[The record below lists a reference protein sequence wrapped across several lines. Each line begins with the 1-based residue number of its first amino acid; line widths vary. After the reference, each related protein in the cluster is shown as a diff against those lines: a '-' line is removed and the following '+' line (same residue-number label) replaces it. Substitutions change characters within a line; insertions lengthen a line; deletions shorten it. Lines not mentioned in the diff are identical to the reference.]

1 MNAPT
6 PQRLDGGESR
16 GLDVMDMVGV
26 ACAEAADEFD
36 ALKVQMRAQ
45 RDLLVQDADLLVE
58 LGLRLDAANIVD
70 FGPVALSRAE
80 AAHKRESN
88 HRRRLEAVS
97 RANFAAQTRTN
108 ASVIDLIGANSLA
121 DLARRVDCVARLQFG
136 LLTGAIAVEAEGAAP
151 EGWRLLAPGQVD
163 LLIGR
168 RRPVRMGVVPTAIGL
183 FGELGPIVG
192 SVALLRLTL
201 GPERR
206 YGVVA
211 FAGIERDAFAEDMG
225 ADLVSFLARVIEQT
239 AERWPLP

>member
-1 MNAPT
+1 
-6 PQRLDGGESR
+6 
-16 GLDVMDMVGV
+16 MDMMGA
-26 ACAEAADEFD
+26 ACAEAADELD
-36 ALKVQMRAQ
+36 ALKVQMRAH
-45 RDLLVQDADLLVE
+45 RDLLLQDADLLIE

-108 ASVIDLIGANSLA
+108 ASVIDLIGAESLT

-136 LLTGAIAVEAEGAAP
+136 LLTGALAVESEVAAP
-151 EGWRLLAPGQVD
+151 DGWRLLAPGQVD

-168 RRPVRMGVVPTAIGL
+168 RKPVRMGVVPTAIGL

-192 SVALLRLTL
+192 SVALVRLAL
-201 GPERR
+201 GPDRR
-206 YGVVA
+206 FGVVA
-211 FAGIERDAFAEDMG
+211 FAGIERDAFDPDMG
-225 ADLVSFLARVIEQT
+225 SDLVTFLARVIEQT
-239 AERWPLP
+239 AERWPLS